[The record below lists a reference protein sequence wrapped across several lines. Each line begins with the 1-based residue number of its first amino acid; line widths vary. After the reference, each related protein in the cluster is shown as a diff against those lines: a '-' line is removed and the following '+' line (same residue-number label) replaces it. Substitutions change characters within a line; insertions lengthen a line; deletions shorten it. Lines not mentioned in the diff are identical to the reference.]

1 VTTRFGLWRAA
12 RPGRPPSVRGS
23 RAAAAKETKEETGKK
38 QGERDNMQLPR
49 LAVEAAVVPH
59 RRPHFAPSSPPP
71 RTAPCQAR
79 PSHLIIKLVWPPP
92 PASGSLSFRS
102 RMFLPRSFALSV
114 PTPCWKV
121 WPRSLLLWKVW
132 GLAPLTASFTC
143 RPPTWTKNY

>member
-1 VTTRFGLWRAA
+1 LDF
-12 RPGRPPSVRGS
+12 
-23 RAAAAKETKEETGKK
+23 
-38 QGERDNMQLPR
+38 GERRDQVGHLLSADRVRQPR
-49 LAVEAAVVPH
+49 KKPRKKRGRSRVNATACSCRGLRLKAAVVPH
-59 RRPHFAPSSPPP
+59 RRPHSAPSSPPP

-79 PSHLIIKLVWPPP
+79 PSHLIIKLVWPPA